1 MLNANLFPFDAPEA
15 PSHRGSVEQWMRLFQ
30 DWLCRQL
37 EATDGR
43 GRFQEDAWEHHSG
56 GGGRSRV
63 LTGGQIIEKGG
74 VNFSAVA

>member
-1 MLNANLFPFDAPEA
+1 
-15 PSHRGSVEQWMRLFQ
+15 MRQFQ
-30 DWLCRQL
+30 NWLCRQL
-37 EATDGR
+37 EAADGA
-43 GRFQEDAWEHHSG
+43 GTFHEDRWTYESG

>member
-1 MLNANLFPFDAPEA
+1 
-15 PSHRGSVEQWMRLFQ
+15 MRLFQ